1 MLKARL
7 ANLDDSKDIFSWRH
21 DIHTQKMSLQK
32 KIFSIKE
39 HENWFLQ
46 QINDKNI
53 LILILETHKND
64 KVGVVRFNTNN
75 NIALISINI
84 SPPMR
89 GKRLAKKCI
98 ELSIKYFER
107 IYPSIKTVQAQI
119 LPINIPS
126 IISFEKAGFIF
137 KKTKKGINYYHY
149 SKN

>member
-7 ANLDDSKDIFSWRH
+7 ANLDDSIDIFSWRH

-53 LILILETHKND
+53 LILILETQKND

-107 IYPSIKTVQAQI
+107 IYQ
-119 LPINIPS
+119 
-126 IISFEKAGFIF
+126 F
-137 KKTKKGINYYHY
+137 Y
-149 SKN
+149 